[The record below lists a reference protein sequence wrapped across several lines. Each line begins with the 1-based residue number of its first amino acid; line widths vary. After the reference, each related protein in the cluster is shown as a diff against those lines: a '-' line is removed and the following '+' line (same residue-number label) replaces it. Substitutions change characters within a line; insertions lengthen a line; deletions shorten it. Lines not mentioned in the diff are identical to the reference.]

1 MKVFIENGKITKE
14 LEFSGTV
21 KELLK
26 KIEINE
32 HTVIVTNNKKVL
44 QSDDKVNNKDR
55 ISIRDVVI
63 GG

>member
-21 KELLK
+21 RDLLK
-26 KIEINE
+26 KLEINE
-32 HTVIVTNNKKVL
+32 HTVIITNNKKIL
-44 QSDDKVNNKDR
+44 QLDDKVNNNDR